1 VLPRASLPSPDRRPD
16 LGQRAEPRADPG
28 AADRDGAGGGGVLA
42 FRLRRAM
49 AVDPHLAPRRRRD
62 GEAVEVDAAGGANAM
77 PDFLRLNPL
86 GKLPVLELDDGSAI
100 AESLA
105 ICRYLEAIH
114 PQPPLMGKTPQ
125 ASAHIEMWTLRM
137 DHELSQPIALAFVH
151 SSDFYRGRLEQV
163 PEVALWAR
171 ARALQTMTWLDGE
184 LAGRSHIAGEDY
196 SLADIVAQCAFVL
209 GKAVSL
215 RIPAAQANLM
225 RWFAEVSARPT
236 ARA

>member
-1 VLPRASLPSPDRRPD
+1 MILHD
-16 LGQRAEPRADPG
+16 LS
-28 AADRDGAGGGGVLA
+28 AG
-42 FRLRRAM
+42 M
-49 AVDPHLAPRRRRD
+49 HPRRVRIFMAEKGLSIERR
-62 GEAVEVDAAGGANAM
+62 EVDAAGGANAM

-171 ARALQTMTWLDGE
+171 TRALQTMTWLDGE

>member
-1 VLPRASLPSPDRRPD
+1 MILHD
-16 LGQRAEPRADPG
+16 LS
-28 AADRDGAGGGGVLA
+28 AG
-42 FRLRRAM
+42 M
-49 AVDPHLAPRRRRD
+49 HPRRVRIFMAEKGLSIERR
-62 GEAVEVDAAGGANAM
+62 EVDAAGGANAM

-171 ARALQTMTWLDGE
+171 ARALQTMTWLNGE